1 LPRLEKKQEE
11 MNLFDVFVLDVAR
24 FLEANDDTLLP
35 LREKI
40 ITQQQQQPSLYPSV
54 DNEPRGNYEEYLH
67 ATTAPQPTAPTD
79 TATATDASTTSTT
92 RVIRETH
99 IVRESTVGIDSSLA
113 FLALASHGNNTAPTT
128 VVNVN
133 NNNGEPKA
141 SSRQQQQGGEVA
153 KDDKEETK
161 TISSN
166 RWLGAALIAGSTV
179 ATTVVIGKALR
190 RSKAF
195 NRLLQQR
202 KMWFQREDERAC
214 EFLQQFDR
222 VADDFKTSN
231 RLTKGS
237 AAAGGASA
245 AILGSLYYFSVNSG
259 VAYFPFVL
267 LGCVSLGAATVAYYA
282 GRDVEIE
289 SRKLHAACKKWLDA

>member
-1 LPRLEKKQEE
+1 MSLCARLPLLEKQQE
-11 MNLFDVFVLDVAR
+11 MNSFDMFVFDVAR

-35 LREKI
+35 LREKS
-40 ITQQQQQPSLYPSV
+40 SLYPSV
-54 DNEPRGNYEEYLH
+54 DDEPRRGNYEEYLR

-79 TATATDASTTSTT
+79 TATATDAGTTSTT
-92 RVIRETH
+92 HVIRETH
-99 IVRESTVGIDSSLA
+99 ILRESTAGIDSSLA
-113 FLALASHGNNTAPTT
+113 LLALASRGNNNAPIT

-141 SSRQQQQGGEVA
+141 SRQQQRGGEVA
-153 KDDKEETK
+153 DDDKEETK
-161 TISSN
+161 TISAN

-179 ATTVVIGKALR
+179 ATTIVVGKALR

-202 KMWFQREDERAC
+202 KMWLQREDERAC

-259 VAYFPFVL
+259 VGYFPFVL

-282 GRDVEIE
+282 KQDVEIE